1 MSAKISIALL
11 SYTSQP
17 RPTFE
22 FMILDDFSFHV
33 MFPRSVKYDIDCKF
47 PPAPS
52 RAGVG
57 WQIPVLTISLVGN
70 VVLGVVVFLFYRKGK
85 QGELVS
91 TTGD

>member
-1 MSAKISIALL
+1 MVALP
-11 SYTSQP
+11 SQP
-17 RPTFE
+17 RPTLE

-57 WQIPVLTISLVGN
+57 WQIPVLTVNLVGN
-70 VVLGVVVFLFYRKGK
+70 VVLGVVVFLYYRKMK
-85 QGELVS
+85 RGELVS

>member
-1 MSAKISIALL
+1 MLIVILAL
-11 SYTSQP
+11 TSQP
-17 RPTFE
+17 RPAFE
-22 FMILDDFSFHV
+22 FRILENFSFYV

-70 VVLGVVVFLFYRKGK
+70 VVLGVVVVLFHRRRM

-91 TTGD
+91 MTGD